1 MAGYFKIEQSL
12 FEMITDEV
20 CGTPHIYDTLLN
32 VADAFA
38 DTFFRSYDNGSNY
51 DDLQEVKNTFLIRVY
66 KEVFHSFYGDGEDTD
81 KRPDELEKWLARRA
95 TWVFNSHYQ
104 KQKKLY
110 DNLSFTID
118 EQPEDDELPRLTPP
132 ELTSGSPEDALV
144 AQQNEIENTERNRE
158 QVKRLIVA
166 MLTSPSEPY
175 IILSCLAVDL
185 YFATHTEC
193 QSKKDAENAIVQ
205 LDYTLDELADFDFG
219 FLRGFT
225 WLDGIDQLEE
235 LILQK
240 LDRLQDNG
248 VRLGESR
255 LSDFFGKADGV
266 TALSKW
272 TYVQGKSLQRKLGL
286 TAGGGK

>member
-1 MAGYFKIEQSL
+1 MAGYFTIEQSL
-12 FEMITDEV
+12 FDLITDEV
-20 CGTPHIYDTLLN
+20 CGTPHVYDTLLN
-32 VADAFA
+32 VADAFG
-38 DTFFRSYDNGSNY
+38 DTFLRSYDNGNNY

-66 KEVFHSFYGDGEDTD
+66 KEIYHSFYSDGAVTD

-95 TWVFNSHYQ
+95 SWAFNTHYQ
-104 KQKKLY
+104 KKKRAY
-110 DNLSFTID
+110 ENLSFSID
-118 EQPEDDELPRLTPP
+118 EPTEEDDLPRLTPP

-144 AQQNEIENTERNRE
+144 AEQTEIENTERNRE
-158 QVKRLIVA
+158 QVKRLITA

-185 YFATHTEC
+185 YYATHTEC
-193 QSKKDAENAIVQ
+193 RSKKDAENAIVEN
-205 LDYTLDELADFDFG
+205 DYTLDELADFDFG
-219 FLRGFT
+219 FLRSFT

-235 LILQK
+235 LIMQK
-240 LDRLQDNG
+240 LDKLQDNG
-248 VRLGESR
+248 IRLGESR

-272 TYVQGKSLQRKLGL
+272 TYVQGKSLQRKLGI